1 MKLLH
6 TADWHVGK
14 TLAGRLRAGE
24 HRAVLSE
31 ITALAEAESVDA
43 VLVAGDLFDTA
54 SPSPGAEEIVYE
66 TLLGLARVAPV
77 LVVPGNHD
85 SEHRLEALSPLLK
98 LANVTVRAFARPEPV
113 ELDTAAGE
121 KLRVG
126 AIPWLSQ
133 RHIVK
138 AADLM
143 SLDAAEMTGD
153 YRARMA
159 AIVSSIAASFEPDAV
174 NVMLG
179 HLTIAGGEMGGGER
193 TAQTIFDY
201 WVDATIFP
209 SSAHYVALGHLH
221 KAQKM
226 AGPCPVHYCGSPM
239 MLDFSDGEDTRQTL
253 IVEAAPSTP
262 AKVRSVPVAAGRK
275 LRTIKGTLD
284 ELRGLQ
290 GKTGDD
296 FLRVRVTEP
305 ARVGLGDE
313 VREMFPETVKV
324 IVEHESLPIGEVGR
338 ADRAAQTPH
347 DLFTEYLASKNI
359 ADDRLVALFD
369 ELHEEVHAS
378 SST

>member
-14 TLAGRLRAGE
+14 TLAGRSRADE
-24 HRAVLSE
+24 HRAVLEE
-31 ITALAEAESVDA
+31 ITAVASSEAVDA

-54 SPSPGAEEIVYE
+54 SPAPGAEEIVYE
-66 TLLGLARVAPV
+66 ALLGLAKVAPV

-85 SEHRLEALSPLLK
+85 SERRLEALTPLLR
-98 LANVTVRAFARPEPV
+98 LANVTVRAFAEPEPV
-113 ELDTAAGE
+113 ELQAVSGE
-121 KLRVG
+121 RLRVG
-126 AIPWLSQ
+126 AVPWLSQ

-153 YRARMA
+153 YRTRMRSIVA
-159 AIVSSIAASFEPDAV
+159 AITSSFEPDAV
-174 NVMLG
+174 NVVLG

-209 SSAHYVALGHLH
+209 ASAHYVALGHLH

-226 AGPCPVHYCGSPM
+226 AGPCPIHYCGSPL
-239 MLDFSDGEDTRQTL
+239 MLDFSDGEDTKQTL
-253 IVEAAPSTP
+253 IVEATPTTP
-262 AKVRSVPVAAGRK
+262 AKVTPIPIESGRR
-275 LRTIKGTLD
+275 LRTLKGTLD
-284 ELRGLQ
+284 DLRALQ

-296 FLRVRVTEP
+296 YLRIRVNES

-313 VREMFPETVKV
+313 VREMFPDAVKV
-324 IVEHESLPIGEVGR
+324 IVEHDSLPIGEVGR
-338 ADRAAQTPH
+338 SERAAATPH
-347 DLFTEYLASKNI
+347 DLFVEYLATKDIS
-359 ADDRLVALFD
+359 DERLVALFD
-369 ELHEEVHAS
+369 ELHEEVHATS
-378 SST
+378 AP